1 MKSLQNLISLFLSKI
16 ISEDGLSQNT
26 KQAYFFD
33 LTNLAEFFLQQNLD
47 IKQITTQHLTDY
59 LQQHSELQNSS
70 LQRKISCFKT
80 FFQFLLTEKILDHNP
95 SVNLQAPKSHKNL
108 PHFLTRCEI
117 NTMIDYLYQQESEF
131 NLKFAT
137 MLEIMYSAGLRV
149 SELVS
154 LSFYALQFNG
164 EQLLDYLLIKG
175 KGNKERIAPLNSAC
189 LTILPKYLQYRRQ
202 YANKEW
208 LFLGNIRTSKKNL
221 VNVNGLAIN
230 KNKHLTR
237 QGFFVAIK
245 KIALAC
251 GIDKNKVYPHAI
263 RHSFATHLLEN
274 GLDLRILQELLGHSN
289 INTTEIYTSVG
300 DAKLKQT
307 IFRHHPL
314 KNLA

>member
-1 MKSLQNLISLFLSKI
+1 MENFQKLIAMFLSKI

-33 LTNLAEFFLQQNLD
+33 LTSFAQFVLQQKLD
-47 IKQITTQHLTDY
+47 IKQITTQHLANY
-59 LQQHSELQNSS
+59 LHQHSELQNSS
-70 LQRKISCFKT
+70 LQRKISCFKS
-80 FFQFLLTEKILDHNP
+80 FFHFLLVEKILDYNP
-95 SVNLQAPKSHKNL
+95 SLDLQAPKSHKNL
-108 PHFLTRCEI
+108 PHFLTRHEI
-117 NTMIDYLYQQESEF
+117 NQLMNHLYQQESEF

-154 LSFYALQFNG
+154 LPFVALQFSG

-189 LTILPKYLQYRRQ
+189 LTILPKYLHYRKQ

-221 VNVNGLAIN
+221 VNASGLAVN

-307 IFRHHPL
+307 VFQHHPL
-314 KNLA
+314 KNFS

>member
-1 MKSLQNLISLFLSKI
+1 MQKLISLFLSKI

-26 KQAYFFD
+26 RQAYFFD
-33 LTNLAEFFLQQNLD
+33 LTNLAEFFTQKNLD
-47 IKQITTQHLTDY
+47 VKQITTQHLTDY
-59 LQQHSELQNSS
+59 LQQNSELQNSS
-70 LQRKISCFKT
+70 LQRKISCFKS
-80 FFQFLLTEKILDHNP
+80 FFQFLFSEKILDYNP
-95 SVNLQAPKSHKNL
+95 SLDLEAPKSHKNL
-108 PHFLTRCEI
+108 PHFLTRNEI
-117 NTMIDYLYQQESEF
+117 NTMLDYLYQHESEF

-154 LSFYALQFNG
+154 LSFANLQFNG
-164 EQLLDYLLIKG
+164 DKLLDYLIVKG

-189 LTILPKYLQYRRQ
+189 LHILPKYLQYRKR
-202 YANKEW
+202 YPNKEW

-221 VNVNGLAIN
+221 VSSNNLAIN

-289 INTTEIYTSVG
+289 INTTEIYTAVG
-300 DAKLKQT
+300 DAKLKKT
-307 IFRHHPL
+307 IFQHHPL
-314 KNLA
+314 KDFK